1 MGDVRFRALTA
12 DDLPGVAPLRRR
24 ALDALR
30 APAEAPV
37 GRPPD
42 DVPPELPH
50 LLRTDPDL
58 AWIAEGDG
66 GPLGYAL
73 GAVRDGLCTVSH
85 LFVDPEAHERDIGQ
99 ELLRRLLAA
108 ADSRG
113 AARWWVVASSSLAAH
128 ALYLRAGMY
137 DRATLYPLLG
147 PVQSLLTLP
156 EPPSGARLKRPTLCD
171 GWLHRLNALDRAVRG
186 AARPED
192 HAFFLESPDSHC
204 EALSDEGGDLLGYVY
219 YWDGGH
225 IGPAAATDPELLLDL
240 LRVVASALD
249 RSGVDAVTLLVP
261 SLNTVALSALMERRF
276 VIRRL
281 DTLMSSG
288 VWGALDRYLPSGG
301 VLM

>member
-1 MGDVRFRALTA
+1 M
-12 DDLPGVAPLRRR
+12 DDLPRVAPLRRR
-24 ALDALR
+24 ALDTLR
-30 APAEAPV
+30 PPAEAPV
-37 GRPPD
+37 GGARD
-42 DVPPELPH
+42 DVAPELLH

-58 AWIAEGDG
+58 AWIAEGVG

-113 AARWWVVASSSLAAH
+113 AARRWVVASSSLAAH

-137 DRATLYPLLG
+137 DRATLYPLQG
-147 PVQSLLTLP
+147 PVRALLTLP
-156 EPPSGARLKRPTLCD
+156 EPPSQARVKRPTLCD
-171 GWLHRLNALDRAVRG
+171 GWLHRLNALDRTVRG

-192 HAFFLESPDSHC
+192 HAFFLESPDAHC
-204 EALSDEGGDLLGYVY
+204 EAFADEAGDLSGYVY
-219 YWDGGH
+219 YWDDGH
-225 IGPAAATDPELLLDL
+225 IGPAAATEPELVPSL
-240 LRVVASALD
+240 LRIAGSALD

-261 SLNTVALSALMERRF
+261 SLSTVALSALMERRF

-281 DTLMSSG
+281 NTLMSSA

>member
-12 DDLPGVAPLRRR
+12 DDLPRVAPLRRR
-24 ALDALR
+24 ALDTLR
-30 APAEAPV
+30 TPAEAPV

-42 DVPPELPH
+42 DVAPELPH

-58 AWIAEGDG
+58 AWIAEGDDA
-66 GPLGYAL
+66 PLGYTL

-85 LFVDPEAHERDIGQ
+85 LFVDPDAHERDIGQ

-108 ADSRG
+108 AETRG
-113 AARWWVVASSSLAAH
+113 AARRWVVASSSLAAH

-147 PVQSLLTLP
+147 PVRALLTLP
-156 EPPSGARLKRPTLCD
+156 EPPSQARVKRPTLCD

-192 HAFFLESPDSHC
+192 HAFFLESPDAHC
-204 EALSDEGGDLLGYVY
+204 EAFVDEAGGVLGYVY
-219 YWDGGH
+219 YWDSGH
-225 IGPAAATDPELLLDL
+225 IGPSAASEPELLLDL
-240 LRVVASALD
+240 LRIAARGLD
-249 RSGVDAVTLLVP
+249 RSGVDVITLLVP
-261 SLNTVALSALMERRF
+261 SLNPVVLSVLLQRRF

-281 DTLMSSG
+281 DTLMTSG